1 MVLAYMVTSSK
12 TNLEKKDQSGPD
24 RKTNLDRTLISLINA
39 AVYVNLMED
48 WKHMLRVHVSLLL
61 SIWNNHCILFD
72 RMKNLDGYV
81 HNLKKRQ
88 ILHARRR
95 RKMETPK
102 SIKVC

>member
-1 MVLAYMVTSSK
+1 
-12 TNLEKKDQSGPD
+12 
-24 RKTNLDRTLISLINA
+24 
-39 AVYVNLMED
+39 
-48 WKHMLRVHVSLLL
+48 MLRVHLSILL
-61 SIWNNHCILFD
+61 SFWNNNCILFD

-102 SIKVC
+102 SIKVCLSISLPYRYSIPMITPFDSF